1 MRGRT
6 TPRLRTALVGAAAS
20 VALVAGVGFVATTPD
35 VSTDDVHLVQAE
47 GASLVQGQEVNIDL
61 KKLVEAQIGQEVP
74 EGTTLKLNG
83 LPEGLKQDGWNITG
97 TPTESGLYNVRVE
110 VSSGGETS
118 TQEVQLMVAA
128 PSGEEPNAP
137 TETEKPSEDGKDG
150 AEGEKSGESEATG
163 EGETETGDQAQ
174 ARAQAKPQAKAQAK
188 TQDKS
193 QAGGEDKSADAEATD
208 DAESTTTTTT
218 TPSSET
224 DTEKGADDKTGTSD
238 EKSSTPSSTPS
249 AESDSESGDKTEE
262 SSSQNFP
269 SEDEVFGEGGAD
281 SKNDEG
287 TEIDLDQATGSLT
300 DGMLG
305 GSGSLKGS
313 TGGEDGPE
321 TCETGDLTAGLE
333 KFLPV
338 VVGEQDD
345 SGMITSIITSVLGSL
360 LPTVL
365 NTASSGNGSV
375 CDAGGA
381 TGSILESAAG
391 FADAQQGEGAD
402 ANAKQAE
409 SGVKTAGAQAAGGTT
424 TIDSLLGGD
433 GTQLMEL
440 MKLASDIMEQVPAD
454 GAR

>member
-97 TPTESGLYNVRVE
+97 TPTESGFYNVRVE

-150 AEGEKSGESEATG
+150 AEGEKSGESETTG
-163 EGETETGDQAQ
+163 EGETEAGGQG
-174 ARAQAKPQAKAQAK
+174 QAKPQAMAQAQ
-188 TQDKS
+188 TQAKS
-193 QAGGEDKSADAEATD
+193 QADGQDKSADAEATD
-208 DAESTTTTTT
+208 DAESTTTTTS
-218 TPSSET
+218 PSSET
-224 DTEKGADDKTGTSD
+224 EKGANDESGTSD
-238 EKSSTPSSTPS
+238 EESSTPSSTPKTETD
-249 AESDSESGDKTEE
+249 AESDDQTSESTSPKFPTEE
-262 SSSQNFP
+262 
-269 SEDEVFGEGGAD
+269 EAFGEDGTD
-281 SKNDEG
+281 SENDEG
-287 TEIDLDQATGSLT
+287 TEIDLDEATGSLT

-305 GSGSLKGS
+305 GSGSLEGS

-321 TCETGDLTAGLE
+321 TCETEDLTAGLE

-338 VVGEQDD
+338 AVGEQDD
-345 SGMITSIITSVLGSL
+345 SGMITSIITSVLGTL

-391 FADAQQGEGAD
+391 FADAQQGQGAD
-402 ANAKQAE
+402 AQQAE

>member
-97 TPTESGLYNVRVE
+97 TPTESGFYNVRVE

-150 AEGEKSGESEATG
+150 AEGEKSGESETTG
-163 EGETETGDQAQ
+163 EGETEAGGQE
-174 ARAQAKPQAKAQAK
+174 QAKPQVKAQAQ
-188 TQDKS
+188 TQAKS
-193 QAGGEDKSADAEATD
+193 QADGQDKSADAEATD
-208 DAESTTTTTT
+208 DAESTTTTTS
-218 TPSSET
+218 PSSET
-224 DTEKGADDKTGTSD
+224 EKGATDESGTSD
-238 EKSSTPSSTPS
+238 EESSTPSSTPKTETD
-249 AESDSESGDKTEE
+249 AESDDQTSESTSPKFPTEE
-262 SSSQNFP
+262 
-269 SEDEVFGEGGAD
+269 EAFGEDGTV
-281 SKNDEG
+281 SENDEG
-287 TEIDLDQATGSLT
+287 TEIDLDEATGSLT

-305 GSGSLKGS
+305 GSGSLEGS

-321 TCETGDLTAGLE
+321 TCETEDLTAGLE

-338 VVGEQDD
+338 AVGEQDD
-345 SGMITSIITSVLGSL
+345 SGMITSIITSVLGTL

-391 FADAQQGEGAD
+391 FADAQQGQGAD
-402 ANAKQAE
+402 AQQAE

>member
-61 KKLVEAQIGQEVP
+61 KKLVEAQIGQEIP

-97 TPTESGLYNVRVE
+97 TPTESGLYNVKVE
-110 VSSGGETS
+110 VESGGQTS
-118 TQEVQLMVAA
+118 TKEVQLMVAA

-150 AEGEKSGESEATG
+150 AEGEKSGESEKTG
-163 EGETETGDQAQ
+163 EGETETSGQAQ
-174 ARAQAKPQAKAQAK
+174 TQA
-188 TQDKS
+188 KS
-193 QAGGEDKSADAEATD
+193 QAKSQTGGEDKSADAEATD

-218 TPSSET
+218 SPSSET
-224 DTEKGADDKTGTSD
+224 DTEKGAEDKSGTSD

-249 AESDSESGDKTEE
+249 AESDSESGDKSEE
-262 SSSQNFP
+262 PSSPEFP
-269 SEDEVFGEGGAD
+269 GEDEVFGEGGAD

-391 FADAQQGEGAD
+391 FADSQQGEGAD
-402 ANAKQAE
+402 AKQAE
-409 SGVKTAGAQAAGGTT
+409 SGVKAAGAQAAGGTT

>member
-47 GASLVQGQEVNIDL
+47 GAALVQGQEVNIDL
-61 KKLVEAQIGQEVP
+61 KKLVEAQIGQEIP

-110 VSSGGETS
+110 VNSGGQTS

-128 PSGEEPNAP
+128 PNGEEPNAP
-137 TETEKPSEDGKDG
+137 TTETEQGAEGGEDG
-150 AEGEKSGESEATG
+150 AEGEKSGESEKPGESEPTTG
-163 EGETETGDQAQ
+163 AGDKTES
-174 ARAQAKPQAKAQAK
+174 K
-188 TQDKS
+188 
-193 QAGGEDKSADAEATD
+193 
-208 DAESTTTTTT
+208 DAESGNDSESATTTT
-218 TPSSET
+218 TPSSE
-224 DTEKGADDKTGTSD
+224 ADKTNSKSDAESDAESGASD
-238 EKSSTPSSTPS
+238 ERSSTPSSTPATGTES
-249 AESDSESGDKTEE
+249 ESDSETATDDSQET
-262 SSSQNFP
+262 SSPEFP
-269 SEDEVFGEGGAD
+269 TEDEAFGEDGTDTEA
-281 SKNDEG
+281 DEG
-287 TEIDLDQATGSLT
+287 TEIDLDEASGSLT

-305 GSGSLKGS
+305 GSGSLEGS
-313 TGGEDGPE
+313 TGGEDGVE
-321 TCETGDLTAGLE
+321 ECETGDLTAGLE

-381 TGSILESAAG
+381 TGSLLESAAG

-402 ANAKQAE
+402 AQ
-409 SGVKTAGAQAAGGTT
+409 TAGAQAAGAQTAGGTT
-424 TIDSLLGGD
+424 TLDSLLGGD
-433 GTQLMEL
+433 GTQLIEL
-440 MKLASDIMEQVPAD
+440 MQLANGIMEQVGSPAD
-454 GAR
+454 GTR

>member
-61 KKLVEAQIGQEVP
+61 KKLVEAQIGQEIP

-110 VSSGGETS
+110 VNSGGQTS

-137 TETEKPSEDGKDG
+137 TTGTDTQGADGKDG
-150 AEGEKSGESEATG
+150 AEGEKEGDGEKSGDKTEANDKTESG
-163 EGETETGDQAQ
+163 
-174 ARAQAKPQAKAQAK
+174 
-188 TQDKS
+188 
-193 QAGGEDKSADAEATD
+193 
-208 DAESTTTTTT
+208 DAESGDKSESATTTTTS
-218 TPSSET
+218 PSSEADKT
-224 DTEKGADDKTGTSD
+224 DDKTDAETDAESGASD
-238 EKSSTPSSTPS
+238 ESPTPSSTP
-249 AESDSESGDKTEE
+249 ATATDSESESETDDSQTTTSPEFPTEHE
-262 SSSQNFP
+262 A
-269 SEDEVFGEGGAD
+269 FGED
-281 SKNDEG
+281 STDSETDEG
-287 TEIDLDQATGSLT
+287 TEIDLDEASGSLT

-305 GSGSLKGS
+305 GSGSLDGS
-313 TGGEDGPE
+313 TGGEDGVE
-321 TCETGDLTAGLE
+321 KCETGDLTEGLE

-345 SGMITSIITSVLGSL
+345 SGMITSIITSVLGTL

-381 TGSILESAAG
+381 TGSLLESAAG
-391 FADAQQGEGAD
+391 FADSQKGEGAD
-402 ANAKQAE
+402 AQTAGTQA
-409 SGVKTAGAQAAGGTT
+409 AGAQAAGGTT

-433 GTQLMEL
+433 GTQLIEL
-440 MKLASDIMEQVPAD
+440 MQLASGIMEQVGSPAE
-454 GAR
+454 GTR

>member
-47 GASLVQGQEVNIDL
+47 GAALVQGQEVNIDL

-110 VSSGGETS
+110 VNSGGQTS

-128 PSGEEPNAP
+128 PDGEEPNAP
-137 TETEKPSEDGKDG
+137 TTDTEQGAEGGTDG
-150 AEGEKSGESEATG
+150 AEGEKSGESEKPGESEPTTG
-163 EGETETGDQAQ
+163 AGDKTES
-174 ARAQAKPQAKAQAK
+174 K
-188 TQDKS
+188 
-193 QAGGEDKSADAEATD
+193 
-208 DAESTTTTTT
+208 DAESGNDSESATTTT
-218 TPSSET
+218 TPSSE
-224 DTEKGADDKTGTSD
+224 ADKTNDKTDAESGAESGASD
-238 EKSSTPSSTPS
+238 DQSSTPSSTPATTTDS
-249 AESDSESGDKTEE
+249 ESDSETATDDSQET
-262 SSSQNFP
+262 SSPEFP
-269 SEDEVFGEGGAD
+269 TEDEAFGEDGTDTEA
-281 SKNDEG
+281 DEG
-287 TEIDLDQATGSLT
+287 TEIDLDEAAGSLT

-305 GSGSLKGS
+305 GSGSLEGS
-313 TGGEDGPE
+313 TGGEDGVE
-321 TCETGDLTAGLE
+321 ECETGDLTAGLE

-381 TGSILESAAG
+381 TGSLLESAAG

-402 ANAKQAE
+402 AQTAGAQA
-409 SGVKTAGAQAAGGTT
+409 AGAQAAGGTT
-424 TIDSLLGGD
+424 TLDSLLGGD
-433 GTQLMEL
+433 GTQLIEL
-440 MKLASDIMEQVPAD
+440 MQLANGIMEQVGSPAD
-454 GAR
+454 GTR

>member
-47 GASLVQGQEVNIDL
+47 GAALVQGQEVNIDL

-110 VSSGGETS
+110 VNSGGQTS

-128 PSGEEPNAP
+128 PDGEEPNAP
-137 TETEKPSEDGKDG
+137 TTDTEQGAEGGTDG
-150 AEGEKSGESEATG
+150 AEGEKSGESEKPGESEPTTG
-163 EGETETGDQAQ
+163 AGDKTES
-174 ARAQAKPQAKAQAK
+174 K
-188 TQDKS
+188 
-193 QAGGEDKSADAEATD
+193 
-208 DAESTTTTTT
+208 DAESGNDSESATTTT
-218 TPSSET
+218 TPSSEV
-224 DTEKGADDKTGTSD
+224 DKTNDKTDAESGASD
-238 EKSSTPSSTPS
+238 EQSSTPSSTP
-249 AESDSESGDKTEE
+249 ATTTDSESNSETATDDSQET
-262 SSSQNFP
+262 SSPEFP
-269 SEDEVFGEGGAD
+269 TEDEAFGEDGTDTEA
-281 SKNDEG
+281 DEG
-287 TEIDLDQATGSLT
+287 TEIDLDEAAGSLT

-305 GSGSLKGS
+305 GSGSLEGS
-313 TGGEDGPE
+313 TGGEDGVE
-321 TCETGDLTAGLE
+321 ECETGDLTAGLE

-381 TGSILESAAG
+381 TGSLLESAAG

-402 ANAKQAE
+402 VQTAGAPA
-409 SGVKTAGAQAAGGTT
+409 AGAQAAGGTT
-424 TIDSLLGGD
+424 TLDSLLGGD
-433 GTQLMEL
+433 GTQLIEL
-440 MKLASDIMEQVPAD
+440 MQLASGIMEQVGSPAD

>member
-47 GASLVQGQEVNIDL
+47 GAALVQGQEVNIDL

-110 VSSGGETS
+110 VNSGGQTS

-128 PSGEEPNAP
+128 PNGEEPNAP
-137 TETEKPSEDGKDG
+137 KTDTEQGAEGGTDG
-150 AEGEKSGESEATG
+150 AEGEKSGESEKPGESEPTTG
-163 EGETETGDQAQ
+163 AGDKTES
-174 ARAQAKPQAKAQAK
+174 K
-188 TQDKS
+188 
-193 QAGGEDKSADAEATD
+193 
-208 DAESTTTTTT
+208 DAESGNDSESATTTT
-218 TPSSET
+218 TPSSE
-224 DTEKGADDKTGTSD
+224 ADKTNDKTDAESGASD
-238 EKSSTPSSTPS
+238 DQSSTPSSTPATTTDS
-249 AESDSESGDKTEE
+249 ESDSETATDDSQETSSPEFPTENE
-262 SSSQNFP
+262 A
-269 SEDEVFGEGGAD
+269 FGEDGTDTEA
-281 SKNDEG
+281 DEG
-287 TEIDLDQATGSLT
+287 TEIDLDEAAGSLT

-305 GSGSLKGS
+305 GSGSLEGS
-313 TGGEDGPE
+313 TGGEDGVE
-321 TCETGDLTAGLE
+321 ECETGDLTAGLE

-381 TGSILESAAG
+381 TGSLLESAAG

-402 ANAKQAE
+402 AQTAGAQA
-409 SGVKTAGAQAAGGTT
+409 AGAQAAGGTT
-424 TIDSLLGGD
+424 TLDSLLGGD
-433 GTQLMEL
+433 GTQLIEL
-440 MKLASDIMEQVPAD
+440 MQLANGIMEQVGRPAD
-454 GAR
+454 GTR

>member
-150 AEGEKSGESEATG
+150 AEGEKSGEAETTG
-163 EGETETGDQAQ
+163 EGETEAGGQEH
-174 ARAQAKPQAKAQAK
+174 AKPQAKAQAQAQ
-188 TQDKS
+188 TQAKS
-193 QAGGEDKSADAEATD
+193 QADGQDKSADAEATD
-208 DAESTTTTTT
+208 DAESTTTTTS
-218 TPSSET
+218 PSSET
-224 DTEKGADDKTGTSD
+224 DTDTEKGTDDESGTSD
-238 EKSSTPSSTPS
+238 EESSAPSSTPQ
-249 AESDSESGDKTEE
+249 AESDGESDDKTSESTSPK
-262 SSSQNFP
+262 FP
-269 SEDEVFGEGGAD
+269 TEDEAFGEGGTD
-281 SKNDEG
+281 GENDEG
-287 TEIDLDQATGSLT
+287 TEIDLDEASGSLT

-305 GSGSLKGS
+305 GSGSLEGS
-313 TGGEDGPE
+313 TGGDDGPE

-338 VVGEQDD
+338 AVGEQDD
-345 SGMITSIITSVLGSL
+345 SGTITSIITSVLGTL

-391 FADAQQGEGAD
+391 FADAQQGQGAD
-402 ANAKQAE
+402 AQQAE
-409 SGVKTAGAQAAGGTT
+409 SGVKTAGAQAAGGAT

>member
-35 VSTDDVHLVQAE
+35 VSTDDIHLVQAE
-47 GASLVQGQEVNIDL
+47 GAALVQGQEVNIDL

-110 VSSGGETS
+110 VNSGGQTS

-128 PSGEEPNAP
+128 PDGEEPNAP
-137 TETEKPSEDGKDG
+137 TTDTEQGAEGGTDG
-150 AEGEKSGESEATG
+150 AEGEKSGESEKPGESEPTTG
-163 EGETETGDQAQ
+163 AGDKTES
-174 ARAQAKPQAKAQAK
+174 K
-188 TQDKS
+188 
-193 QAGGEDKSADAEATD
+193 
-208 DAESTTTTTT
+208 DAESGNDSESATTTT
-218 TPSSET
+218 TPSSEV
-224 DTEKGADDKTGTSD
+224 DKTNDKTDAESGASD
-238 EKSSTPSSTPS
+238 EQSSTPSSTP
-249 AESDSESGDKTEE
+249 ATTTDSESNSETATDDSQET
-262 SSSQNFP
+262 SSPEFP
-269 SEDEVFGEGGAD
+269 TEDEAFGEDGTDTEA
-281 SKNDEG
+281 DEG
-287 TEIDLDQATGSLT
+287 TEIDLDEAAGSLT

-305 GSGSLKGS
+305 GSGSLEGS
-313 TGGEDGPE
+313 TGGEDGVE
-321 TCETGDLTAGLE
+321 ECETGDLTAGLE

-381 TGSILESAAG
+381 TGSLLESAAG

-402 ANAKQAE
+402 VQTAGAQA
-409 SGVKTAGAQAAGGTT
+409 AGAQAAGGTT
-424 TIDSLLGGD
+424 TLDSLLGGD
-433 GTQLMEL
+433 GTQLIEL
-440 MKLASDIMEQVPAD
+440 MQLASGIMEQVGSPAD

>member
-150 AEGEKSGESEATG
+150 AEGEKSGESETTG
-163 EGETETGDQAQ
+163 EGETEAGGQEQ
-174 ARAQAKPQAKAQAK
+174 ARPQAKAQA
-188 TQDKS
+188 QAKS
-193 QAGGEDKSADAEATD
+193 QAEGQDKSADAEVTD
-208 DAESTTTTTT
+208 DAESTTTTTS
-218 TPSSET
+218 PSSET
-224 DTEKGADDKTGTSD
+224 DTEKGTDDESGTSD
-238 EKSSTPSSTPS
+238 EESSAPSSTPKAETD
-249 AESDSESGDKTEE
+249 AESDDKTEG
-262 SSSQNFP
+262 SSSPKFP
-269 SEDEVFGEGGAD
+269 TEEEAFGEDGTD
-281 SKNDEG
+281 SENDEG
-287 TEIDLDQATGSLT
+287 TEVDLDEASGSLT

-305 GSGSLKGS
+305 GSGSLEGS

-338 VVGEQDD
+338 AVGEQDD
-345 SGMITSIITSVLGSL
+345 SGMITSIITSVLGTL

-402 ANAKQAE
+402 AKQAE
-409 SGVKTAGAQAAGGTT
+409 SGVKTAGAQTAGGTT

-433 GTQLMEL
+433 GTQLIEL

>member
-150 AEGEKSGESEATG
+150 AEGEKSGESETTG
-163 EGETETGDQAQ
+163 EGETEAGGQE
-174 ARAQAKPQAKAQAK
+174 QAKPQVKAQAQ
-188 TQDKS
+188 TQAKS
-193 QAGGEDKSADAEATD
+193 QADGQDKSADAEATD
-208 DAESTTTTTT
+208 DAESTTTTTS
-218 TPSSET
+218 PSSET
-224 DTEKGADDKTGTSD
+224 EKGANDESGTSD
-238 EKSSTPSSTPS
+238 EESSTPSSTPKTETD
-249 AESDSESGDKTEE
+249 AESDDQTSESTSPKFPTEE
-262 SSSQNFP
+262 
-269 SEDEVFGEGGAD
+269 EAFGEDGTV
-281 SKNDEG
+281 SENDEG
-287 TEIDLDQATGSLT
+287 TEIDLDEATGSLT

-305 GSGSLKGS
+305 GSGSLEGS

-321 TCETGDLTAGLE
+321 TCETEDLTAGLE

-338 VVGEQDD
+338 AVGEQDD
-345 SGMITSIITSVLGSL
+345 SGMITSIITSVLGTL

-391 FADAQQGEGAD
+391 FADAQQGQGAD
-402 ANAKQAE
+402 AQQAE

>member
-61 KKLVEAQIGQEVP
+61 KKLVEAQIGQEIP
-74 EGTTLKLNG
+74 EGTTLKLSG

-97 TPTESGLYNVRVE
+97 TPTESGLYNVKVE
-110 VSSGGETS
+110 VASGGQTS
-118 TQEVQLMVAA
+118 TKEVQLMVAA

-137 TETEKPSEDGKDG
+137 TTDTEKPSEDGKDG
-150 AEGEKSGESEATG
+150 AEGEKSGESETTG
-163 EGETETGDQAQ
+163 EGETEASGQAQ
-174 ARAQAKPQAKAQAK
+174 TQAKSQAKAK
-188 TQDKS
+188 TQAQVKT
-193 QAGGEDKSADAEATD
+193 QGGEDKSADAEATD
-208 DAESTTTTTT
+208 DAESTTTTPS
-218 TPSSET
+218 PSSET
-224 DTEKGADDKTGTSD
+224 DTEKGADDKSGTSED
-238 EKSSTPSSTPS
+238 ESSTPSSTPS
-249 AESDSESGDKTEE
+249 AESDSESGDKSEE
-262 SSSQNFP
+262 PSSTKFP
-269 SEDEVFGEGGAD
+269 GEDEVFGEGGAD

-321 TCETGDLTAGLE
+321 SCETGDLTAGLE

-391 FADAQQGEGAD
+391 FADSQQGEGAD
-402 ANAKQAE
+402 AKQAE
-409 SGVKTAGAQAAGGTT
+409 SGVKTAGAQTAGGTT